1 MQPLL
6 LQIRILKKRIHE
18 LEEEAKA
25 SDIIFDVMQ
34 ARIER
39 YEAALRKITWLT
51 VVSHDLPAAQKIARD
66 ALEGE

>member
-39 YEAALRKITWLT
+39 YEAALERILHLRD
-51 VVSHDLPAAQKIARD
+51 VRISRKIARN